1 MSLLRR
7 RAMMQELTFNTEKIA
22 DIPSDM
28 TFRNII
34 DTYEIR
40 TKYSTCEIHLDI
52 VGENIGK
59 SGSYTTP
66 IFILYVVNN
75 QPVHMIQL
83 YTSGLYRPNEA
94 RKMILLPERVA
105 NGFGI
110 EDGRVVSTVN
120 TPNSTPHAAGNTI
133 LSTVVPYNI
142 YTGTIEI

>member
-1 MSLLRR
+1 MRR
-7 RAMMQELTFNTEKIA
+7 RMLMQELTFNTEKIA

-28 TFRNII
+28 TLRNIL

-52 VGENIGK
+52 VGENISK
-59 SGSYTTP
+59 TGSYTTP

-75 QPVHMIQL
+75 QPVNMIDL
-83 YTSGLYRPNEA
+83 YTSGLHSPNEA
-94 RKMILLPERVA
+94 RKMILIPEVVS
-105 NGFGI
+105 NGFVI

-120 TPNSTPHAAGNTI
+120 TPNSTPNAAGNTI
-133 LSTVVPYNI
+133 LLTVVPYNI

>member
-1 MSLLRR
+1 MK
-7 RAMMQELTFNTEKIA
+7 ELIFNTEKIA

-40 TKYSTCEIHLDI
+40 TKYNTCEIHLDI

-75 QPVHMIQL
+75 QPVNMIDF
-83 YTSGLYRPNEA
+83 YISGLYRPNEA
-94 RKMILLPERVA
+94 RKMILLPEIVA

-120 TPNSTPHAAGNTI
+120 TPNSTLFAAGNTI
-133 LSTVVPYNI
+133 LLTVVPYNI

>member
-7 RAMMQELTFNTEKIA
+7 REMMEELTFNTEKIA

-40 TKYSTCEIHLDI
+40 TKYNTCEIHLDI

-75 QPVHMIQL
+75 QPANMIQL
-83 YTSGLYRPNEA
+83 YTSGLHRPNEA
-94 RKMILLPERVA
+94 RKMLLLPERVV

-110 EDGRVVSTVN
+110 EDGRVVSIVN
-120 TPNSTPHAAGNTI
+120 TPNSTPIAAGNTI
-133 LSTVVPYNI
+133 LLTVIPYNI
-142 YTGTIEI
+142 YTGTIEM